1 MSFGGTDR
9 YDLDDPMLPPL
20 VAAAVEA
27 ARATGFEL
35 CVHPATGRLLALLA
49 AGLPSGA
56 LIGESGTGTGA
67 GLAWMAAA
75 ADPGVRLVSVEV
87 DPDRA
92 AVAQAVFVDTPNVEV
107 RAADNAELFAA
118 GPFDLLVHDGGWG
131 AKRGDGYLEPTTC
144 LTADGVL
151 TVDDFTPMTSWPP
164 MFGGEIDTP
173 RSHWLTHP
181 DLISTEVRVAP
192 DMAVLVCRRRPPAP
206 ES

>member
-9 YDLDDPMLPPL
+9 YDLTDPTLPPL

-27 ARATGFEL
+27 ARTTGFDL
-35 CVHPATGRLLALLA
+35 CVHPATGRLLAVLA
-49 AGLPSGA
+49 AGLPPGS

-87 DPDRA
+87 DPHRA
-92 AVAQAVFVDTPNVEV
+92 AVAQSVFAEVPNVEV
-107 RAADNAELFAA
+107 RAVDNAELFSA

-131 AKRGDGYLEPTTC
+131 AKRGDGYLDPTTC
-144 LTADGVL
+144 LAPTGVL

-164 MFGGEIDTP
+164 MFDGQVDAP
-173 RSHWLTHP
+173 RHHWLTHP

-192 DMAVLVCRRRPPAP
+192 GMAVLVCRRRPPAP
-206 ES
+206 GS